1 MSNRPSLGFGADDDD
16 IVTPPAKPT
25 VLDLSDFQPRPAT
38 RPDKAKVEEAAAK
51 TNFKSRE
58 PKPAAAVAPTVAATP
73 APVPVKVQ
81 RRRRTGRSAQLN
93 LKCRPE
99 TIEQFYAIADAQG
112 WVLGEAFE
120 KAVSLLARSTTGAD

>member
-1 MSNRPSLGFGADDDD
+1 MSNRPSLGFGDDEDL
-16 IVTPPAKPT
+16 PAPANKAA
-25 VLDLSDFQPRPAT
+25 VLDLSDFQPKQPA

-51 TNFKSRE
+51 SNFKSRE
-58 PKPAAAVAPTVAATP
+58 PKAQAPALSPT
-73 APVPVKVQ
+73 PVLVKAQ

-99 TIEQFYAIADAQG
+99 TIEQFYAIADKNG

-120 KAVSLLARSTTGAD
+120 KAVALLQEQNAS

>member
-1 MSNRPSLGFGADDDD
+1 MNTRPSLGFDDDDD
-16 IVTPPAKPT
+16 IQQTPPKAD
-25 VLDLSDFQPRPAT
+25 VLDLSGFQPKPAA

-51 TNFKSRE
+51 TNFRSRE
-58 PKPAAAVAPTVAATP
+58 AKAPPAVVPVTPTP
-73 APVPVKVQ
+73 AKLT

-93 LKCRPE
+93 LKVRPD

-120 KAVSLLARSTTGAD
+120 KAVTLLEEQYGKGK